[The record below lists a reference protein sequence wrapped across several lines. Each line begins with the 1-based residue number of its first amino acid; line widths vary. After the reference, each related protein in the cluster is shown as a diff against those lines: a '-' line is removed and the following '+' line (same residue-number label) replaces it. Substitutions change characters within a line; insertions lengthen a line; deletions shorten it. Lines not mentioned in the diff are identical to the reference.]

1 MEDPGRLLQIKSMLP
16 ALPEQEHK
24 LGECVLRYP
33 NEAAEETIVGLAR
46 RAGVSTTTVSRF
58 CRRLGFG
65 GFRQF
70 KVALARE
77 WSRPS
82 TLVYVES
89 RPGDTLDSI
98 TQKILAA
105 NIMALQDIQRSLDL
119 AVLEQVVDK
128 LLNARRVDL
137 YAAGGAGTTARE
149 LHLKCMHLGLNAN
162 AFLDSQMQVMSAAA
176 LTAADVGIAISHTG
190 MQRQVAQALA
200 LAREG
205 GATTVALTS
214 FPGSP
219 VGRAADLV
227 LSTASLAAAISYD
240 SPTVRSA
247 QLAIVDVIYEAMLLQ
262 ARERSRDRMARVAS
276 AIQQNTGA
284 PARQI

>member
-1 MEDPGRLLQIKSMLP
+1 MEDRGLLLQIKGMLP
-16 ALPEQEHK
+16 ALPEQERR
-24 LGECVLRYP
+24 LGEHVLQYP
-33 NEAAEETIVGLAR
+33 NEAADETIVGLAR

-77 WSRPS
+77 WGRPS
-82 TLVYVES
+82 TLVYIQS
-89 RPGDTLDSI
+89 QPGDTLATI
-98 TQKILAA
+98 ARRILAA
-105 NIMALQDIQRSLDL
+105 NILALQDIQRSLDL
-119 AVLEQVVDK
+119 AVLEQVVESI
-128 LLNARRVDL
+128 LRARRVDL
-137 YAAGGAGTTARE
+137 YAAGGAGIAARE

-176 LTAADVGIAISHTG
+176 LTPADVGIAISHTG
-190 MQRQVAQALA
+190 MQQQVAAALS
-200 LAREG
+200 LARGG
-205 GATTVALTS
+205 GAATVALTS

-247 QLAIVDVIYEAMLLQ
+247 QLAIVDVIYEAMLLR
-262 ARERSRDRMARVAS
+262 AAETSRDKMARVAR
-276 AIQQNTGA
+276 AILHNTSGLS
-284 PARQI
+284 RRT

>member
-1 MEDPGRLLQIKSMLP
+1 MDDTGLLLQIKSMLP

-70 KVALARE
+70 KIALARE

-89 RPGDTLDSI
+89 HPGDTLA
-98 TQKILAA
+98 TVAQKILAA
-105 NIMALQDIQRSLDL
+105 NILALQDIQRSLDL

-137 YAAGGAGTTARE
+137 YAAGGAGTIARE
-149 LHLKCMHLGLNAN
+149 LHLKCMHIGLNAN

-176 LTAADVGIAISHTG
+176 LTESDVGIAISHTG

-247 QLAIVDVIYEAMLLQ
+247 QLAIVDVIYEAMLLKAGQ
-262 ARERSRDRMARVAS
+262 ISRDRMARVAS
-276 AIQQNTGA
+276 AIRQNTGA
-284 PARQI
+284 PAREI

>member
-1 MEDPGRLLQIKSMLP
+1 
-16 ALPEQEHK
+16 
-24 LGECVLRYP
+24 
-33 NEAAEETIVGLAR
+33 
-46 RAGVSTTTVSRF
+46 
-58 CRRLGFG
+58 
-65 GFRQF
+65 
-70 KVALARE
+70 
-77 WSRPS
+77 
-82 TLVYVES
+82 
-89 RPGDTLDSI
+89 
-98 TQKILAA
+98 
-105 NIMALQDIQRSLDL
+105 
-119 AVLEQVVDK
+119 
-128 LLNARRVDL
+128 
-137 YAAGGAGTTARE
+137 
-149 LHLKCMHLGLNAN
+149 MHLGLNAN

>member
-1 MEDPGRLLQIKSMLP
+1 MEDTGLLLQIKGMLP
-16 ALPEQEHK
+16 ALPDQERK
-24 LGECVLRYP
+24 LGEHVLQYP
-33 NEAAEETIVGLAR
+33 NEAADETIVGLAR
-46 RAGVSTTTVSRF
+46 RAAVSTTTVSRF
-58 CRRLGFG
+58 CRRLGFE

-82 TLVYVES
+82 TLVYVHS
-89 RPGDTLDSI
+89 QPGDTLATI
-98 TQKILAA
+98 AQKILAA
-105 NIMALQDIQRSLDL
+105 NILALQDIQRSLDL
-119 AVLEQVVDK
+119 DILQQVVDS
-128 LLNARRVDL
+128 LLRARRVDV
-137 YAAGGAGTTARE
+137 YAAGGASIAARE

-176 LTAADVGIAISHTG
+176 LTPVDVGIAISHTG
-190 MQRQVAQALA
+190 MQRQVAQALS

-205 GATTVALTS
+205 GAATVALTS

-219 VGRAADLV
+219 VGRAAGLV

-247 QLAIVDVIYEAMLLQ
+247 QLAIVDVLYEAMLLR
-262 ARERSRDRMARVAS
+262 AGETSRDRMARVAS
-276 AIQQNTGA
+276 AIRQNTAGSG
-284 PARQI
+284 RRT